1 MAIKA
6 STDKEFRDFNL
17 VSQLCDIS
25 GNPVTWANPIFILPR
40 YTNGSTA
47 HTKTFSAAADYA
59 DGTNHNVS
67 SSGWSYDFEMIEM
80 PPTPGA
86 WYNYTYDT
94 NGGRR
99 GSSSSPSN
107 GTPLNDYGSMMSLY
121 MDIHVG
127 DGPHP
132 GVGTNYAHIA
142 LLVNQYGA
150 HHQYQYSGAS
160 VNYTQARTV
169 FENASGNQ
177 NIKISGQNYS
187 SRFYSQI
194 FCLGNFQSASFS
206 GGRFLRLINHGGGAS
221 NRSRVTVTGGQLIIH
236 GRTGTSSATDR

>member
-107 GTPLNDYGSMMSLY
+107 GTPLNDYGTMMSLY

-132 GVGTNYAHIA
+132 GIGARYAHIA
-142 LLVNQYGA
+142 FLINQYGA
-150 HHQYQYSGAS
+150 HHQYQYSGAT
-160 VNYTQARTV
+160 VNYAQART
-169 FENASGNQ
+169 FFDLSAGNQ

-187 SRFYSQI
+187 SRLYSQI
-194 FCLGNFQSASFS
+194 FCMGNFQSASNS
-206 GGRFLRLINHGGGAS
+206 GGRFLRLVNHGGLAA
-221 NRSRVTVTGGQLIIH
+221 NKSRVCVTGGQLIIH
-236 GRTGTSSATDR
+236 GRTGTSSQTDR